1 MQKRILHLLIGG
13 VLLALATVGTSQA
26 QVKIG
31 TNPTV
36 INSSAVLDM
45 ESDNRGV
52 LFPRVSLL
60 STTSANMTD
69 EVAPIASPTS
79 RAAVKGMVVYNI
91 KTNIEGS
98 ADYPAAGE
106 GLYTF
111 DGTGWVYSG
120 IPKGGTTGQVLSKT
134 ASGLAW
140 GTPASGVMT
149 YLSGSATTAG
159 AFIKA
164 TGPGVTFTVNTA
176 TQTGTIVVPLGVEL
190 LSVRMFDEAATASN
204 SSYGLSNPT
213 NMLNIRVEHVGRT
226 VSYTSISIPQLQ
238 VVLNGAPAV
247 YMDTYGVGY
256 PRQYEIRMGAVGTNF
271 YTITIPLMNPETLG
285 NRWSVLLNF

>member
-1 MQKRILHLLIGG
+1 
-13 VLLALATVGTSQA
+13 
-26 QVKIG
+26 
-31 TNPTV
+31 
-36 INSSAVLDM
+36 
-45 ESDNRGV
+45 
-52 LFPRVSLL
+52 
-60 STTSANMTD
+60 
-69 EVAPIASPTS
+69 
-79 RAAVKGMVVYNI
+79 MVVYNT
-91 KTNIEGS
+91 KTSITGS

-134 ASGLAW
+134 ATGLAW

-164 TGPGVTFTVNTA
+164 TGPGVTFTVNTT
-176 TQTGTIVVPLGVEL
+176 TQTGTISVPLGVEL
-190 LSVRMFDEAATASN
+190 LSVRMFDEAATGS
-204 SSYGLSNPT
+204 SGSYGLANPT
-213 NMLNIRVEHVGRT
+213 NLLNIRVEYPGRT
-226 VSYTSISIPQLQ
+226 VSYASTTLPQLQ
-238 VVLNGAPAV
+238 VVLNGTPSV

-256 PRQYEIRMGAVGTNF
+256 PRQYELNMGAPGSNF